1 MHPTPSLIHAQIKG
15 HEMPNQTTKVEYQ
28 LRTRSGA
35 IASSFDS
42 QELVEP
48 YIEARIKK
56 WGKAA
61 PALILFRVT
70 TIVEQI

>member
-1 MHPTPSLIHAQIKG
+1 MHPTPALIHAQIKG

-28 LRTRSGA
+28 LRTKTGA
-35 IASSFDS
+35 IASTFDS

-48 YIEARIKK
+48 YLEARTAK
-56 WGKAA
+56 WGTKA
-61 PALILFRVT
+61 PPVSLFRVT

>member
-1 MHPTPSLIHAQIKG
+1 MHPTPALIHAQIKG

-28 LRTRSGA
+28 LRTKTGA
-35 IASSFDS
+35 IASTFDS

-48 YIEARIKK
+48 YLEARTAK
-56 WGKAA
+56 WGPKA
-61 PALILFRVT
+61 PPVFLFRVT